1 VESLK
6 RVAGVEPPLRS
17 SLSGAPPAHD
27 RWTAYVV
34 DTPAEAFY
42 RHFRRC
48 FTCHFGD
55 RYTNDHFC
63 EIGRELCI
71 AILDDI
77 HDRIE
82 WS

>member
-1 VESLK
+1 MESLK
-6 RVAGVEPPLRS
+6 RVAGVES
-17 SLSGAPPAHD
+17 STLPGKMTPPAHD
-27 RWTAYVV
+27 HWTAYVI

-55 RYTNDHFC
+55 RYTADHFC
-63 EIGRELCI
+63 ETGRQLCI
-71 AILDDI
+71 AILDEI

-82 WS
+82 WA